1 MRKAAKLTER
11 SDDKMKKTWKTI
23 LAAGCALS
31 MLFTMPGSAV
41 LAEEL
46 QEDAVIVSEAAQV
59 HPEGADFETEAAE
72 INADI
77 ADNASDSET
86 YDETDKKLDAAIEEA
101 PEIDVS
107 IPQAETDG
115 VTAPYDEIETEDGS
129 SFEGEEIV
137 GAGDDYPANL
147 KNAALD
153 AIVDPWNFY
162 NRECTSFAAWCL
174 NSRNGVK
181 FTNQY
186 LGASRWGN
194 ANTWG
199 TVAKSLGVTVNMTP
213 AVGAIAWW
221 TTGKYGHVA
230 WVSAVNGSSVFIE
243 EYNYKV
249 RGGYGTRTIAASDPA
264 GYIHIKDITPSGKPM
279 TSGYDAVL
287 PDGDY
292 QILCAANTDYYL
304 DIDGSGSEPN
314 GANVKLYNPAS
325 DSLPSYDIWTISYS
339 NGFYKI
345 KQKGGNLC
353 LDVSGGSALRGT
365 NVQAWPDNGQS
376 PQKWAISKFSNGVGY
391 RLQSGCS
398 GYSLDVENG
407 TMARNTNVRQWEGN
421 DSNAQRWLFIPYEP
435 AKTVANGRY
444 ILVSAINPNIVM
456 DVSGDSSN
464 VNDGTNVQVWSDTSS
479 SKYNSFDVKYLDHG
493 YYSLIQHASGKSLEV
508 KDSSVTNN
516 ANIQISTSTGAM
528 NQRWAIMKL
537 GSGYMLVSRK
547 SGLVADVYNGLIDNG
562 TNIQQHY
569 YNGSNAQTWKFVKAE
584 YKVKYDANGGSG
596 APSAQTKYYKNAL
609 KLSTKIP
616 TRTGF
621 KFLGWS
627 TSKTATSA
635 AYNAGSSYTKDKAVT
650 LYAVWAGDFSDVQ
663 DPSHPFYDAI
673 YWAADAG
680 ITKGYS
686 DGTFGINKD
695 CTRGEMIMFLWRY
708 VGQPAPKAV
717 SKSPF
722 PDVAVNHAFYNAIL
736 WASQKGITKGYP
748 DGTFGINRNVSRG
761 ECMMFLWRLKGKPAP
776 TAVSV
781 TPFKDVP
788 KSHAF
793 YNAILWGYQKKITN
807 GYTSGDKKGTFGINE
822 NCTRG
827 AIVTFL
833 YRAK

>member
-1 MRKAAKLTER
+1 M
-11 SDDKMKKTWKTI
+11 KMTWKTL

-46 QEDAVIVSEAAQV
+46 QEDAVIVSEAAQ
-59 HPEGADFETEAAE
+59 
-72 INADI
+72 I
-77 ADNASDSET
+77 DSEEADLDKDISVDIDENAPDSGT
-86 YDETDKKLDAAIEEA
+86 YDAIELPADAVEEVPEMNEPFPSAETDEAVTYEDEIAVDEIAIEENA
-101 PEIDVS
+101 SLES
-107 IPQAETDG
+107 
-115 VTAPYDEIETEDGS
+115 
-129 SFEGEEIV
+129 EEIV

-147 KNAALD
+147 KNAAID

-199 TVAKSLGVTVNMTP
+199 TVAKSKGVTVNMTP

-243 EYNYKV
+243 EYNYNV
-249 RGGYGTRTIAASDPA
+249 RGGYGTRTIAASNPA

-325 DSLPSYDIWTISYS
+325 DSLPSCDIWTITYS

-345 KQKGGNLC
+345 KQKGGNQC

-365 NVQAWPDNGQS
+365 NVQVWPDNGLD

-391 RLQSGCS
+391 RLQSKCS

-421 DSNAQRWLFIPYEP
+421 DSNAQRWLFVPYEP

-444 ILVSAINPNIVM
+444 VLVSAIDPSIVL
-456 DVSGDSSN
+456 DISGDTGK
-464 VNDGTNVQVWSDTSS
+464 VNDGTNVQVWSDTCP
-479 SKYNSFDVKYLDHG
+479 SKYNSIDVKYLDHG
-493 YYSLIQHASGKSLEV
+493 YYSLIHHASGKSLEV
-508 KDSSVTNN
+508 KDSSVANN

-528 NQRWAIMKL
+528 NQRWAIMKN

-547 SGLVADVYNGLIDNG
+547 SGLIADVYNGLIDNG
-562 TNIQQHY
+562 TNVQQHY
-569 YNGSNAQTWKFVKAE
+569 YNGSTAQTWKFVKAE
-584 YKVKYDANGGSG
+584 YKVKYDANGGTG
-596 APSAQTKYYKNAL
+596 APSAQTKYYKSAL
-609 KLSTKIP
+609 KLSSVIP
-616 TRTGF
+616 TRPGHT
-621 KFLGWS
+621 FLGWS

-635 AYNAGSSYTKDKAVT
+635 SYKAGSSYTKDKAVT
-650 LYAVWAGDFSDVQ
+650 LYAVWSGGFSDVQ
-663 DPSHPFYDAI
+663 NPEHPYYDAI
-673 YWAADAG
+673 YWAADEG
-680 ITKGYS
+680 ITKGYP
-686 DGTFGINKD
+686 DGTFGINKA

-722 PDVAVNHAFYNAIL
+722 TDVAKTHTFYNAIL

-761 ECMMFLWRLKGKPAP
+761 ECMMFLWRLKGKPTP
-776 TAVSV
+776 TAVSKS
-781 TPFKDVP
+781 PFSDVP
-788 KSHAF
+788 KTHVF
-793 YNAILWGYQKKITN
+793 YKAILWGAQNKVTT
-807 GYTSGDKKGTFGINE
+807 GYTSGAKKGTFGIDE

-827 AIVTFL
+827 QIVTFL